1 MARCDLPRP
10 GHFASGDA
18 YFGLSFRPITQ
29 ALVMFVGLVYLLIR
43 PPVTVAGLLYTA
55 GTLFLCAIAL
65 NGHILHYDDTPRS

>member
-1 MARCDLPRP
+1 
-10 GHFASGDA
+10 
-18 YFGLSFRPITQ
+18 
-29 ALVMFVGLVYLLIR
+29 MFVGLVYLLIR